1 MIDKRRDNK
10 NRVLL
15 RGESQRADGRYEYK
29 YRDVDGNRHST
40 YSWRLTVTDRT
51 PAGRRDCVPL
61 REQEQQIQA
70 DLTDG
75 IRAKQA
81 ERVTLNDRATMWFTD
96 QRQYLDFDT
105 LNSYISLYNK
115 HVRDTLG
122 RRKLKNISHTDLR
135 RLYCD
140 MVDLKGLSVQTAL
153 ALNSCV
159 GQILQDCVN
168 DDLIRKNPAK
178 DATAKLSASHRGE
191 TADKIAL
198 TATQQ
203 ANLLAFVART
213 PRFQRVSNLL
223 TVLFGTGMRVSEV
236 CGLTREA
243 CNFRQSRITVC
254 RQLKYRQCED
264 GRYGYRLK
272 EALKTEAGYRNI
284 PMLPAVREALQAEVT
299 KSKRVKDEFR
309 LKPVKVRRI
318 KGKDVEQEMDKW
330 VSGFIFLN
338 FEGKPYQTHA
348 INQILNDIVAAYNAE
363 EVANAKQDGRKPELM
378 PHVSPHI
385 CRHSFASR
393 LHEAGVDPLTIKAVM
408 GHRSF
413 KTDAE
418 TYITVDFSNAKSG
431 LDAVADQ
438 MCLGDKN
445 TTEPTEIQE
454 NTTKVG

>member
-1 MIDKRRDNK
+1 
-10 NRVLL
+10 
-15 RGESQRADGRYEYK
+15 
-29 YRDVDGNRHST
+29 
-40 YSWRLTVTDRT
+40 
-51 PAGRRDCVPL
+51 
-61 REQEQQIQA
+61 
-70 DLTDG
+70 
-75 IRAKQA
+75 
-81 ERVTLNDRATMWFTD
+81 
-96 QRQYLDFDT
+96 
-105 LNSYISLYNK
+105 
-115 HVRDTLG
+115 
-122 RRKLKNISHTDLR
+122 
-135 RLYCD
+135 

-191 TADKIAL
+191 TADKTAL

-236 CGLTREA
+236 CGLTRDA

-348 INQILNDIVAAYNAE
+348 INQILNDIVTAYNAE

-378 PHVSPHI
+378 PHISPHI

-393 LHEAGVDPLTIKAVM
+393 LHEAGVDPVVIKTVM

-431 LDAVADQ
+431 LDAVVDQ

-445 TTEPTEIQE
+445 TTVPTEMQK